1 MARKGPE
8 TAGGA
13 LLASKIAD
21 FIKANTQAMKDG
33 GSKDAAKNETAGIN
47 DTAAAIAYGI
57 EQFMKQQFIVPNP
70 ASGMTLAAAPPAV
83 TGTISLTGG
92 IQFPLL
98 IPNVRPP
105 V

>member
-8 TAGGA
+8 TSGGA

-21 FIKANTQAMKDG
+21 FIKANTQAMKDS
-33 GSKDAAKNETAGIN
+33 GSKDAVKNETVGIN

-70 ASGMTLAAAPPAV
+70 AAGMTLAAAPPAV

-92 IQFPLL
+92 IQYPL
-98 IPNVRPP
+98 IVPNMNPP
-105 V
+105 I